1 MYFFVNDRAIQD
13 LEGIQVDA
21 FVKRQDGVA
30 DGGIDGQAEVFLR
43 GA

>member
-21 FVKRQDGVA
+21 FVEREDGIA
-30 DGGIDGQAEVFLR
+30 DGRIIGQPDVLL
-43 GA
+43 